1 MNTDSEALM
10 NLFNEFSVW
19 TFVQIAM
26 IVLVSLASTLIL
38 RFLIPRIAEMLPARF
53 RLIALNILPLARVT
67 IFVFAV
73 GLIVPLI
80 FNVTLKNFVLV
91 LGTLGVAL
99 GFAVKD
105 WATSAVAGFVAI
117 FERPYRSGDW
127 VRIDQDYGEVIEL
140 GTRSI
145 KLRTANDDVV
155 TIPHSRIWD
164 ENIINA
170 NNGKNTLLCV
180 ASFMIAA
187 DKPAD
192 NIIELLRDIA
202 FTSPYLDW
210 EKPVSVILQNAPHA
224 TTVQLKAYPFE
235 MRDQF
240 DFITDLTQRG
250 RDALLAEG
258 IEIVMTPEFTP
269 AMVQSTG

>member
-1 MNTDSEALM
+1 MDANREALM
-10 NLFNEFSVW
+10 NLFNDLSVW

-26 IVLVSLASTLIL
+26 IVLISLAITLVL
-38 RFLIPRIAEMLPARF
+38 RFLIPRIAEKLPARF
-53 RLIALNILPLARVT
+53 RLISLNILPLARVI
-67 IFVFAV
+67 IFVIAV
-73 GLIVPLI
+73 FLIVPLI

-91 LGTLGVAL
+91 LGTVGVAL

-105 WATSAVAGFVAI
+105 WATSAVAGFIAI

-127 VRIDQDYGEVIEL
+127 VRINEDYGEVIEI

-164 ENIINA
+164 ENIISA
-170 NNGKNTLLCV
+170 NDGEKTLLCV

-192 NIIELLRDIA
+192 NITEHLRDVA

-210 EKPVSVILQNAPHA
+210 EKPVSVVMQNEQHA
-224 TTVQLKAYPFE
+224 THVQLKAYPFE

-250 RDALLAEG
+250 RDALLAAG
-258 IEIVMTPEFTP
+258 IEIVMVPEFTQTP
-269 AMVQSTG
+269 A

>member
-1 MNTDSEALM
+1 METNSEALM
-10 NLFNEFSVW
+10 NLFNDLTIW

-26 IVLVSLASTLIL
+26 IVLISVSITLAL
-38 RFLIPRIAEMLPARF
+38 RFLIPRIAEKLPARF
-53 RLIALNILPLARVT
+53 RLISLNILPFARVI
-67 IFVFAV
+67 IFVIAIT
-73 GLIVPLI
+73 LIVPLI

-127 VRIDQDYGEVIEL
+127 VRVNDDYGEVIEI

-164 ENIINA
+164 ENIISA
-170 NNGKNTLLCV
+170 NDGEKTLLCV

-192 NIIELLRDIA
+192 TLTERLRDVA

-210 EKPVSVILQNAPHA
+210 EKPVSVILRNEPHA
-224 TTVQLKAYPFE
+224 THVQLKAYPFE

-240 DFITDLTQRG
+240 DFISDLCQRG
-250 RDALLAEG
+250 RDALLADG
-258 IEIVMTPEFTP
+258 VEIVMLPDFTP
-269 AMVQSTG
+269 YETRPRA